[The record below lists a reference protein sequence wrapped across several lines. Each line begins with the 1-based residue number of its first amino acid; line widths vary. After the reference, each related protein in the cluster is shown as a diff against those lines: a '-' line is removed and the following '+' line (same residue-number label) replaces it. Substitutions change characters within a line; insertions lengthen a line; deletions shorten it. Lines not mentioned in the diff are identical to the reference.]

1 MHRVAHLQHRD
12 VGTTAPGTA
21 AILLAVVIWSFS
33 NTLVKVSQLPALTF
47 AFWRLWM
54 GAAALL
60 VATRLARRSL
70 TWEVVRLSIPGG
82 VLLGTEIALF
92 FSAIK
97 RTSIVDV
104 TIIAALQPALVLI
117 VAGPLFGERVT
128 RREVALT
135 VVSVV
140 GVAIV
145 AKGSEST
152 SAWSLAGDLLAA
164 GSLIAWTAYFLV
176 SKHAR
181 ATVNALE
188 YLTVVSLVAAVVVTP
203 MAVLSGG
210 SLAVQRPA
218 DWMWLCIFVAGASGG
233 HLLVAWAHGHVDVS
247 VSSMLMLAQPVVS
260 ALAALLV
267 LSEPVTLSMVVG
279 GTIVVLAL
287 GAIVGRASGLAAEE
301 EPPPQ

>member
-1 MHRVAHLQHRD
+1 MHSVNHLQRRD
-12 VGTTAPGTA
+12 ARRA
-21 AILLAVVIWSFS
+21 ATGSAAVLLAVVAWSFS
-33 NTLVKVSQLPALTF
+33 NTLVKVSDLPALTF
-47 AFWRLWM
+47 AFWRLWL
-54 GAAALL
+54 GASVLL
-60 VATRLARRSL
+60 VATRLARRRI
-70 TWEVVRLSIPGG
+70 TWEVVRRSVPGG
-82 VLLGTEIALF
+82 ILLGAEIALF

-128 RREVALT
+128 RREILLT
-135 VVSVV
+135 MVSVA

-152 SAWSLAGDLLAA
+152 SAWSLAGDLLAGGA
-164 GSLIAWTAYFLV
+164 LIAWTAYFLV

-188 YLTVVSLVAAVVVTP
+188 YLTVVSLAAAVVITP
-203 MAVLSGG
+203 VALLSGH
-210 SLAVQRPA
+210 SLAVYRAA
-218 DWMWLCIFVAGASGG
+218 DWVLLGVFVVGASGG
-233 HLLVAWAHGHVDVS
+233 HLLVAWAHGHVDVT

-260 ALAALLV
+260 ALAALMV
-267 LSEPVTLSMVVG
+267 LGEPVTPQMIVG
-279 GTIVVLAL
+279 GAIVLLAL
-287 GAIVGRASGLAAEE
+287 SAIVGRASGLAAEE

>member
-1 MHRVAHLQHRD
+1 VAITGGKGLRSS
-12 VGTTAPGTA
+12 TTGSA
-21 AILLAVVIWSFS
+21 AVLLAVLAWSFS
-33 NTLVKVSQLPALTF
+33 NTLVKVSHLPALTF

-54 GAAALL
+54 GAAVLL
-60 VATRLARRSL
+60 AATGLARRPL
-70 TWEVVRLSIPGG
+70 TWEIVRRPAPGG
-82 VLLGTEIALF
+82 ILLGAEIALF

-117 VAGPLFGERVT
+117 VAGPLFGEHVT
-128 RREVALT
+128 RREVLLT
-135 VVSVV
+135 LASVA

-164 GSLIAWTAYFLV
+164 GSLFAWTAYFLV

-188 YLTVVSLVAAVVVTP
+188 YLTVVSVAAAVFITP
-203 MAVLSGG
+203 ITLLSDS
-210 SLAVQRPA
+210 SLAVHRSE
-218 DWMWLCIFVAGASGG
+218 DWVLLGIFVIGASGG
-233 HLLVAWAHGHVDVS
+233 HLLVAWAHGHVDVT
-247 VSSMLMLAQPVVS
+247 VSSMLMLAQPVLS
-260 ALAALLV
+260 AVAALLI
-267 LSEPVTLSMVVG
+267 LGEPITAPMVVG
-279 GTIVVLAL
+279 GAIVLLAL
-287 GAIVGRASGLAAEE
+287 GAIVGRATGLAAEE

>member
-1 MHRVAHLQHRD
+1 MRAVASIKRRD
-12 VGTTAPGTA
+12 VRRGATGSA
-21 AILLAVVIWSFS
+21 AVLVAVVAWSFS
-33 NTLVKVSQLPALTF
+33 NTLIKVSHLPALTF
-47 AFWRLWM
+47 AFWRLWI
-54 GAAALL
+54 GAAVLL
-60 VATRLARRSL
+60 LATRLARRRL
-70 TWEVVRLSIPGG
+70 TWQIVRRSVPGG

-97 RTSIVDV
+97 RTSVVDV

-117 VAGPLFGERVT
+117 VASPLFGERVT
-128 RREVALT
+128 RREVLLT
-135 VVSVV
+135 LVSVA

-152 SAWSLAGDLLAA
+152 SAWSLAGDLLAG

-188 YLTVVSLVAAVVVTP
+188 YLTVVSLAAAAVVTP
-203 MAVLSGG
+203 IAMLSGH
-210 SLAVQRPA
+210 SLAVHRPA
-218 DWMWLCIFVAGASGG
+218 DWALLGVFVIGASGG
-233 HLLVAWAHGHVDVS
+233 HLLVAWAHRHVDVT

-260 ALAALLV
+260 AIAALLV
-267 LSEPVTLSMVVG
+267 LSEPVTAQMIAG
-279 GTIVVLAL
+279 GAIVLLAL

>member
-1 MHRVAHLQHRD
+1 MRPVAHLQRRD
-12 VGTTAPGTA
+12 VRRGAMGSA
-21 AILLAVVIWSFS
+21 AVLVAVGAWSFS
-33 NTLVKVSQLPALTF
+33 NTLVKVSDLPALTF

-54 GAAALL
+54 GAAVLL
-60 VATRLARRSL
+60 VATRLARRTL
-70 TWEVVRLSIPGG
+70 TWEIVRRSVPGG
-82 VLLGTEIALF
+82 ILLGTEIAFF

-135 VVSVV
+135 LVSVL

-164 GSLIAWTAYFLV
+164 ASLVAWTAYFLV

-188 YLTVVSLVAAVVVTP
+188 YLTVVSLAAAVVVTP
-203 MAVLSGG
+203 LALVSGH
-210 SLAVQRPA
+210 SLAVEHSS
-218 DWMWLCIFVAGASGG
+218 DWALLCIFVVGASGG
-233 HLLVAWAHGHVDVS
+233 HLLVAWAHGHVDVT

-267 LSEPVTLSMVVG
+267 LGEPVTPPMIVG
-279 GTIVVLAL
+279 GAIVLAAL
-287 GAIVGRASGLAAEE
+287 GAIVARASGLAAEE

>member
-1 MHRVAHLQHRD
+1 MLRVAHVQHRD
-12 VGTTAPGTA
+12 LRTTAPGTA
-21 AILLAVVIWSFS
+21 AILLAVVTWSFS

-54 GAAALL
+54 GAAVLL
-60 VATRLARRSL
+60 AATRLARRSL
-70 TWEVVRLSIPGG
+70 TWEVVRESIPGG
-82 VLLGTEIALF
+82 ILLGTEIALF

-128 RREVALT
+128 RRMVALT
-135 VVSVV
+135 LVSVL

-188 YLTVVSLVAAVVVTP
+188 YLTVVSLTAAVVVTP
-203 MAVLSGG
+203 MTLLSGQ
-210 SLAVQRPA
+210 SLAVDRPA
-218 DWMWLCIFVAGASGG
+218 DWMWLCVFVVAASGG

-267 LSEPVTLSMVVG
+267 LGQPVTPPMIVG
-279 GTIVVLAL
+279 GAIVVVSLA
-287 GAIVGRASGLAAEE
+287 AIVGRAAGLAAEE